1 MMEQE
6 IRPQIRVEEL
16 TESYGRFV
24 IEPLERGYGVTL
36 GNSLRRV
43 LLSSIPG
50 AAVTR
55 VRFDGHYHEYDT
67 IEGVK
72 EDILEIILNLKELAI
87 RLQGEGEKH
96 LYLEVEGEREV
107 TAADIQTTD
116 GVEIL
121 NPELHIATLAEGG
134 RLKVEL
140 EVELGVGYR
149 PAERNKK
156 PDMPLGVIPVDSDFS
171 PIKRVNFQVEPARV
185 GERTDLDRLI
195 LEIETNKVVTPEE
208 ALNKASQILIEH
220 LRLFQEVGR
229 AAPEVE
235 EEEEPEEL
243 NYPLLKLDFDRRACN
258 LLESKGVITLRDLL
272 QKSREE
278 LLDIHGFGEKT
289 LDKVEQRL
297 AELGY
302 SLRSE
307 REQKEKEKGKEK
319 EKEQQE

>member
-140 EVELGVGYR
+140 EVEPGVGYR

-307 REQKEKEKGKEK
+307 REQKEKEK
-319 EKEQQE
+319 EKEQQK